1 MLYIENPEDA
11 TRKPLELIDEFIKVA
26 GYEINIHKP
35 VTFLYTNYERSER
48 EIKETITFTITSKR
62 INSLG
67 VNQHDFLKIIIYQY
81 IFKYK
86 DYLKI
91 HLLYHIFIIQL
102 WEYS

>member
-1 MLYIENPEDA
+1 MMLYIENPEDA

-62 INSLG
+62 INSLR

-81 IFKYK
+81 IF
-86 DYLKI
+86 
-91 HLLYHIFIIQL
+91 
-102 WEYS
+102 

>member
-1 MLYIENPEDA
+1 MMLYIENPEDA

-81 IFKYK
+81 IF
-86 DYLKI
+86 
-91 HLLYHIFIIQL
+91 
-102 WEYS
+102 